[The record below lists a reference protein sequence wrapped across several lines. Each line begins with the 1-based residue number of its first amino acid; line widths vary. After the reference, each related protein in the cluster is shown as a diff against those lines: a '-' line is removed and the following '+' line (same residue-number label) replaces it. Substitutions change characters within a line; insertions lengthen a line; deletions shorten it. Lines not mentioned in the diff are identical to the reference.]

1 MKVVKV
7 VKLLQLNFYPE
18 EYRSKKVNFLM
29 QGCFWAVVHSYFTLE
44 SLQDNWIMPFDD
56 ASRSANELFNQNREV
71 ARESTPIDQ
80 QE

>member
-29 QGCFWAVVHSYFTLE
+29 QGYFSAVVHSYFTLE
-44 SLQDNWIMPFDD
+44 SLQDNWIMPFD